1 MDSATLFMILFVL
14 ILVTLGIMNFI
25 DFPEDKTGDGHPFF
39 GTLYIV
45 GAFILIVYNFKRK

>member
-1 MDSATLFMILFVL
+1 MILFVL